1 MSIRAIAKDMYK
13 AQQNVSRL
21 EKMIE
26 TASFTEQNEL
36 EGELRAARAELQMLR
51 RILDGEKESSSFK
64 KKFRGFGQ

>member
-21 EKMIE
+21 EKTME
-26 TASFTEQNEL
+26 TASFTEQKEL
-36 EGELRAARAELQMLR
+36 EGELRAARAELKMLR

-64 KKFRGFGQ
+64 KKFQGFG